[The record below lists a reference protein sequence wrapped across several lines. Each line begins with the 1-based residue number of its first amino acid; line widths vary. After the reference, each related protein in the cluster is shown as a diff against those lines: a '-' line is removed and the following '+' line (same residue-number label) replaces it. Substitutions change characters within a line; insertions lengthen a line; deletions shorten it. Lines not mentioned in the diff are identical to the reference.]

1 MDGVGNAKG
10 FRIVGW
16 VNGEGP
22 DAAGGETACAK
33 ARRAES
39 GCKEWKTP
47 HAFAPAFILFSL
59 GQALAPQSRN
69 FKSHLIVPMS
79 LFSLPLAMNT

>member
-33 ARRAES
+33 ARHAES

-47 HAFAPAFILFSL
+47 HAFAPAFIHPPVFSGPGTCTSEQKL
-59 GQALAPQSRN
+59 
-69 FKSHLIVPMS
+69 
-79 LFSLPLAMNT
+79 